1 MRIFHPDFYRTI
13 RNINGAVSGQD
24 GAGSYEQV
32 FSARTYFSGSKR
44 RVRMG
49 GNGEVLKL
57 SYAVL

>member
-1 MRIFHPDFYRTI
+1 MDASSTELFVG
-13 RNINGAVSGQD
+13 GAVNGQD

-44 RVRMG
+44 RVRMS